1 MNRKI
6 SNILPNCLALKV
18 TLVVFLICG
27 ASIPTLAANKT
38 FESEFEKCLVNPGGL
53 AVAAGGTWIIT
64 GGEVV
69 VGLLTTAATTVWC
82 APMAGGAVSTDASS
96 KASSEATNNKDQAA
110 YRKAEQ
116 QRFVA
121 LTRDNLVRDMAR
133 GGGEYLTA
141 MAYLEGCPVEVHVSF
156 AKMTQRSFEQ
166 IIPQAEMDA
175 EAMLHNLQLQIAK
188 DPLLVAKCSSVS

>member
-38 FESEFEKCLVNPGGL
+38 FESEYTLCVVQLGGL
-53 AVAAGGTWIIT
+53 FGGGFILAGGDA
-64 GGEVV
+64 GA
-69 VGLLTTAATTVWC
+69 GLLTTAAFAAWC
-82 APMAGGAVSTDASS
+82 APFAGGVVTTDGSS
-96 KASSEATNNKDQAA
+96 EASSEATNNKDQAA